1 MKSATAGLDGRRRA
15 SWALVATATL
25 IALAVLLPAWA
36 SAVPGPTDLV
46 LSKSDSADPVTQDSN
61 FTYTIQVE
69 NTGANDATGVSVA
82 DTLPSSVDFVSMST
96 TAGNCS
102 RTGRDI
108 SCALGQVNTGA
119 TVTIAIVV
127 KAKKQGTASNT
138 ATLTSVDD
146 TNAANN
152 SDTESTVINK
162 KPAAPKKKGKKKGKG
177 KASCAAPTISGTGGN
192 DTLVGTAGPDVIR
205 GFAGGDRISGNGGS
219 DLICADRGPDTV
231 FGGSSADTA
240 IGGAGRDRLIGGTGG
255 DTLKGKS
262 GRDKLRGQR
271 GNDTLNGGKQRDNC
285 KGGAGRDALSRCP

>member
-1 MKSATAGLDGRRRA
+1 MKSAIAGLDGRRRA

-46 LSKSDSADPVTQDSN
+46 LTKSDSADPVTQDSN

-96 TAGNCS
+96 TAGDCA

-119 TVTIAIVV
+119 TVTVAIVV

-152 SDTESTVINK
+152 SDSESTVINK
-162 KPAAPKKKGKKKGKG
+162 KPAAPRRR
-177 KASCAAPTISGTGGN
+177 ARARARQPAAPRRRSPAPGATTPWSGPLAPT
-192 DTLVGTAGPDVIR
+192 
-205 GFAGGDRISGNGGS
+205 
-219 DLICADRGPDTV
+219 
-231 FGGSSADTA
+231 
-240 IGGAGRDRLIGGTGG
+240 
-255 DTLKGKS
+255 
-262 GRDKLRGQR
+262 
-271 GNDTLNGGKQRDNC
+271 
-285 KGGAGRDALSRCP
+285 